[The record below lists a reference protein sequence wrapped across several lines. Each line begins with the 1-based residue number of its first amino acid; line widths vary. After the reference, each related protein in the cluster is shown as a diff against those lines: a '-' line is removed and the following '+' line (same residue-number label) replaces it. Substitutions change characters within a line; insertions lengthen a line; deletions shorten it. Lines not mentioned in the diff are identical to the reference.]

1 MNENPN
7 TLNKTGGNR
16 LFESIKKAYARFL
29 KIRGN
34 PNEIALGFAL
44 GLFVGMAPCMG
55 VQTIIAVFLASL
67 FKWNKFSAA
76 VGVWISNPVSAPFIY
91 GLTFYVGSLF
101 TGITNS
107 FSATD
112 VFDFQYLYQIII
124 NAPGIFWALTIG
136 GVVTGFPI
144 ALIGY
149 YLSYMAVKKYQ
160 DDIKRKITEQKER
173 IAARKAGATRRK
185 KRKKKKT

>member
-1 MNENPN
+1 MSS
-7 TLNKTGGNR
+7 KTGGNR
-16 LFESIKKAYARFL
+16 LFGSITKAYERFL

-55 VQTIIAVFLASL
+55 VQTIIAVFFASL

-76 VGVWISNPVSAPFIY
+76 VGVWISNPISAPFLY
-91 GLTFYVGSLF
+91 GFTFYIGSLF
-101 TGITNS
+101 TGITSS

-136 GVVTGFPI
+136 GVVTGLPV

-149 YLSYMAVKKYQ
+149 YLSYGAVKKYQ
-160 DDIKRKITEQKER
+160 DDIKKKIAEKKQR
-173 IAARKAGATRRK
+173 IAARKADST
-185 KRKKKKT
+185 RKKKREKKT